1 MRRRL
6 FLILFFA
13 GFAGILSFLLVD
25 LSAFLALIPAQPGIE
40 IPVVTPA
47 LKILSLIQPTVLLAI
62 AVLIGN
68 LLAPKVGL
76 SAPFAEALA
85 TRQPAGPALKPQL
98 VPGVWGGVI
107 GSASILLTG
116 AAFRL
121 ALTDEMIQRTDK
133 LGNLIPI
140 PTRLLYGG
148 ITEELL
154 MRWGLMTL
162 FVWVAW
168 RVFQRRAVKPTKG
181 SFVAA
186 ILVSSLIFG
195 MGHLPIALILLPS
208 KVAFEMQTHLTFAL
222 SSSSHTSSAG
232 TAASLGGAEVG
243 SLTAGVDAAG
253 PAVDAGSG
261 LPVWLAA
268 TPELPPVSSS
278 PPRSW

>member
-1 MRRRL
+1 MRTRL

-116 AAFRL
+116 AVFRL

-195 MGHLPIALILLPS
+195 MGHLPIALILLPEAKAVVIPFVVFANS
-208 KVAFEMQTHLTFAL
+208 VFGVVAGYLYWKYGLE
-222 SSSSHTSSAG
+222 SAVV
-232 TAASLGGAEVG
+232 AHMLCHVV
-243 SLTAGVDAAG
+243 LVI
-253 PAVDAGSG
+253 
-261 LPVWLAA
+261 A
-268 TPELPPVSSS
+268 TYLIT
-278 PPRSW
+278 